1 MGKRVGPFVGSR
13 CRTGPAWRWPRGSDP
28 GAPWAAKKLRDA
40 VVTKPRLWQRDGDG
54 GPPRPTPA
62 RGRVGHRACW
72 TARAPVRGARPPLP
86 FPGHGWLFACAS
98 PASALFPRLGAGPRE
113 LRALGPRPWD
123 PRGRWRTRPG
133 AGRRFSSGQHG
144 LAQACALPLAMLVLG
159 RNLRGRFLDQNGA
172 EEKMDNGP
180 GHQLLPSPRVAAAR
194 GHRPSPVLA
203 RPTPSL
209 RPVVATRAQRSAPA
223 ARAPGGRRHGLCRPG
238 RSVTR
243 VSPALSAAEA
253 VLGGGRLAGSDP
265 TIAGCPF
272 HCREQ
277 LTQAWL
283 LQNSQTPPGG
293 VYPLSPG
300 WVVPSRVPSRPCVW
314 IHPSGLPLSP
324 PLCPHS
330 RLQEVCPSPW
340 WGSQSATCLL
350 CG

>member
-1 MGKRVGPFVGSR
+1 MEPERFPHPPPECREHDVGPLGLVPVIAGRRDQAACVNGAQAGGGRRTPVRKRVGRFVGSR

-72 TARAPVRGARPPLP
+72 TARAPVRGARLPLP

-98 PASALFPRLGAGPRE
+98 PASALFPRPGAGPRE
-113 LRALGPRPWD
+113 PRALGSRPWD

-159 RNLRGRFLDQNGA
+159 RNLRGRFLDLDQNGA

-180 GHQLLPSPRVAAAR
+180 GHQLCRPPRVSAR

-203 RPTPSL
+203 RPAPSL
-209 RPVVATRAQRSAPA
+209 RPVVATRTQCPQPGLPA
-223 ARAPGGRRHGLCRPG
+223 AAA
-238 RSVTR
+238 T
-243 VSPALSAAEA
+243 ASAD
-253 VLGGGRLAGSDP
+253 LAG
-265 TIAGCPF
+265 A
-272 HCREQ
+272 
-277 LTQAWL
+277 
-283 LQNSQTPPGG
+283 
-293 VYPLSPG
+293 
-300 WVVPSRVPSRPCVW
+300 
-314 IHPSGLPLSP
+314 
-324 PLCPHS
+324 
-330 RLQEVCPSPW
+330 
-340 WGSQSATCLL
+340 
-350 CG
+350 